1 MTQVAGRAGR
11 GELPGKVIIQTYNPE
26 NFSIQA
32 AQKQDYLEF
41 YETELALRK
50 QLKYPPFC
58 DIIVMKFEGKNE
70 NMIKQLSLESYNFL
84 CAKKFECVQVFR
96 PTPAPIDK
104 IQNRFRWRIIIKGNM
119 NEQANGVLNELLR
132 EIYSE
137 NYKNTKVS
145 VDVNP
150 NSMV

>member
-70 NMIKQLSLESYNFL
+70 NMIK
-84 CAKKFECVQVFR
+84 
-96 PTPAPIDK
+96 
-104 IQNRFRWRIIIKGNM
+104 
-119 NEQANGVLNELLR
+119 
-132 EIYSE
+132 
-137 NYKNTKVS
+137 
-145 VDVNP
+145 
-150 NSMV
+150 